1 MASDRVSAT
10 ATSIEILEA
19 LRRVGPAG
27 VTEIATAVDGSKANV
42 HKHLATLE
50 AAHFV
55 RSTNGEYQLAHRS
68 LEFAMAAK
76 ERESVYR
83 EGVDNLSKLADVT
96 GTTTLLVVREGL
108 EGVYLHTIPGGGR
121 NDPVGLEGTRA
132 PLPEMPGGLAILSC
146 YDPEK
151 RRSLVEATVDDG
163 ERAEAILE
171 RLGTIEQQSVVVSN
185 SAHASGPEEIL
196 APILTDDGAPAGAL
210 GLYRPVTGTDSARVE
225 TDLRKL
231 VRNTANTVSNRLS
244 LTQ

>member
-1 MASDRVSAT
+1 MAPDRVSAT

-27 VTEIATAVDGSKANV
+27 VTDIATAVGGSKANV

-55 RSTNGEYQLAHRS
+55 RSTNGKYQLAHRF

-76 ERESVYR
+76 EREPVYR

-96 GTTTLLVVREGL
+96 GTTTLLVVQEGL
-108 EGVYLHTIPGGGR
+108 EGVYLHTVPAGGR

-132 PLPEMPGGLAILSC
+132 PLPELPGGLAILSC
-146 YDPEK
+146 YGPEK
-151 RRSLVEATVDDG
+151 RRALVEAALEEDARVDAVLD
-163 ERAEAILE
+163 
-171 RLGTIEQQSVVVSN
+171 RLGTIQQESVVVSD
-185 SAHASGPEEIL
+185 SRHASGPEEIL
-196 APILTDDGAPAGAL
+196 APVITDDGAPAGAL
-210 GLYRPVTGTDSARVE
+210 GLYRPVTGTDSVRVE